1 MTVAKCLGPMPLRF
15 NNFCGVFSIMSKI
28 VWPNPSIKTL
38 AETGPVPLV
47 NSESKYLVI
56 PSNLLGV
63 VYGRYLL

>member
-1 MTVAKCLGPMPLRF
+1 
-15 NNFCGVFSIMSKI
+15 MSKI